1 MMAWSRLLSRV
12 RLRRPNAP
20 ALAGRNVFQADR
32 DRIVFSSAFRRL
44 ADKTQV
50 HPLSENDHVRTRL
63 THSIEV
69 ASVGRSLGTMVGER
83 IAAQVSEVD
92 VSPHDFGYIVEA
104 ACLAHD
110 LGNPPFGHSGE
121 QAISDWFND
130 CEGRAKRILPS
141 LSEHRRYDFQRFEGN
156 AQGFR
161 IITNLENRK
170 ENGGLQLSYAVLG
183 AFSKYPYSSN
193 NPKEKYVG
201 WKKYGFF
208 ETEKL
213 YFQDLADEVGLIK
226 EGNLAWR
233 RHPLTFLTEA
243 ADDICYHIIDLE
255 DGFEVK
261 RVVFDTARKYLME
274 IAGPVDNS
282 YMALLSER
290 EQISYMRA
298 CAIDRLVKEVAETF
312 LEHKNGIMLGTV
324 GNDGESLINLTR
336 KGKILEEINLEEIKC
351 LTREHVYRSELVV
364 PFEIAGAECI
374 GGLLDAFCA
383 IALDLESK
391 NFNYSRINLK
401 NRQINEFY
409 RIGLELTRNT
419 ADAVT
424 RIVDYIS
431 GMTDRFAISSY
442 RKIKGISF

>member
-1 MMAWSRLLSRV
+1 MVAMMDWSRLLSRK
-12 RLRRPNAP
+12 RLRRPDAP
-20 ALAGRNVFQADR
+20 PPTGRNVFQADR

-69 ASVGRSLGTMVGER
+69 ASVGRSLGTLVGQSVVQKIRNAE
-83 IAAQVSEVD
+83 ITPD
-92 VSPHDFGYIVEA
+92 DFGYIVEA

-121 QAISDWFND
+121 QAISDWFSSD
-130 CEGRAKRILPS
+130 DDKAQS
-141 LSEHRRYDFQRFEGN
+141 LLQQIPEHQRSDFQHFEGN

-170 ENGGLQLSYAVLG
+170 DNGGLQLSCAVLG
-183 AFSKYPYSSN
+183 AFSKYTCASHPS
-193 NPKEKYVG
+193 KQKYVG

-208 ETEKL
+208 TTEQD
-213 YFQDLADEVGLIK
+213 YFTEIANELGLARRDEQRWL
-226 EGNLAWR
+226 
-233 RHPLTFLTEA
+233 RHPLAFLTEA

-261 RVVFDTARKYLME
+261 RVTLDCVKIYLHE
-274 IAGPVDNS
+274 LIDGADQT
-282 YMALLSER
+282 YMDSLSER
-290 EQISYMRA
+290 EQVSYMRA
-298 CAIDRLVKEVAETF
+298 CAIDRLVKDVSDVF
-312 LEHKNGIMLGTV
+312 LANEEEIIRGNLGC
-324 GNDGESLINLTR
+324 DGRSLIDLTRWAARLKEIKNLTR
-336 KGKILEEINLEEIKC
+336 KE
-351 LTREHVYRSELVV
+351 VYNSELVV

-374 GGLLDAFCA
+374 SGLLRAFCG
-383 IALDLESK
+383 IALDLERKS
-391 NFNYSRINLK
+391 FRYPEISLR
-401 NRQINEFY
+401 NRQINEYFD
-409 RIGLELTRNT
+409 IGLKEICSIS
-419 ADAVT
+419 AAAS
-424 RIVDYIS
+424 RIVDYVS